1 MLPSNQ
7 LAPTI
12 MYGINAKLPKSLF
25 TCFMCRITKIQ
36 ESYIWGNF
44 AIPPEHPYE
53 EQRIC
58 KKCAVREHGKKNKR
72 KLDNIIEERTKEWL
86 KKQQ

>member
-7 LAPTI
+7 LAP

-25 TCFMCRITKIQ
+25 TCFMCRITKAQ
-36 ESYIWGNF
+36 DVYIWGNF
-44 AIPPEHPYE
+44 AILPEHPYE

-58 KKCAVREHGKKNKR
+58 KKCAKREHGKR
-72 KLDNIIEERTKEWL
+72 TKLENIINERTKKWL
-86 KKQQ
+86 RKQQ